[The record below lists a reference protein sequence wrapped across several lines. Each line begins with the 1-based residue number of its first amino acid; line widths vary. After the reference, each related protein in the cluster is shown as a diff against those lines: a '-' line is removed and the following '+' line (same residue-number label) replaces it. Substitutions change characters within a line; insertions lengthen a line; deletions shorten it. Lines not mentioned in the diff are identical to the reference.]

1 MHEEIRSRLNSRNAH
16 YHSVQNLLS
25 SYSPFKNKNTKIFK
39 IVNLPVILHVCATWS
54 FTSGEE
60 CGQRVL
66 KNTMVRK
73 LLRPNREEVT
83 DTGKNCIIRSFMILT
98 SHYYL
103 HDQIKSNGMGG
114 LHMWRR

>member
-1 MHEEIRSRLNSRNAH
+1 MHEEIGSRLNSENVH
-16 YHSVQNLLS
+16 CHSVQNLLS
-25 SYSPFKNKNTKIFK
+25 SYSPFKNKNTKIYTT
-39 IVNLPVILHVCATWS
+39 VNWPVILHMCATWS
-54 FTSGEE
+54 LTLGEE
-60 CGQRVL
+60 HRLRML
-66 KNTMVRK
+66 KNMMVRK

-103 HDQIKSNGMGG
+103 HDHIKKNGMGG